1 MAGRGLPASGQRPT
15 GPDRRSLRIG
25 VFAGIILA
33 MMWLVVAL
41 RVLSNPFSNVF
52 QKTLA
57 RRTADP
63 LFIIC
68 ITHGLLSLV
77 CLPAC
82 LLYLRNLSGDFW
94 LNISICAILAVAG
107 NVLIVKAVELSDLSV
122 LGPINAYKA
131 IVSLIPGMIL
141 LNEVPGLGGVSG
153 MALIVAGSYFLV
165 DRRVQ
170 GPDPGVFSRLFRDR
184 GVQYRLLGLVLSAI
198 EAVFLKKAL
207 LASSPLVTF
216 IFWAVLGFG
225 VSLAAIAVLMKRR
238 WDHEVGA
245 FKANLREYLLL
256 FLTTG
261 VMQFCTLVS
270 FKLLHVGY
278 ALALFQTS
286 AILSVILG
294 YRFFQERNVIQRLVG
309 SCVMVAGAILI
320 VTSR

>member
-1 MAGRGLPASGQRPT
+1 
-15 GPDRRSLRIG
+15 
-25 VFAGIILA
+25 
-33 MMWLVVAL
+33 MMWLVVLL
-41 RVLSNPFSNVF
+41 RVVANPFSNVF
-52 QKTLA
+52 QKALA

-63 LFIIC
+63 LFIIGM
-68 ITHGLLSLV
+68 THGLLSVV
-77 CLPAC
+77 CLPVC
-82 LLYLRNLSGDFW
+82 LLSLRGLGGAFW
-94 LNISICAILAVAG
+94 VNVAICAVLAVAG
-107 NVLIVKAVELSDLSV
+107 NALIVKAVERSDLSV

-141 LNEVPGLGGVSG
+141 LHEIPGLRGVGG

-165 DRRVQ
+165 DRRADGTSQ
-170 GPDPGVFSRLFRDR
+170 GVFVRLFSDR
-184 GVQYRLLGLVLSAI
+184 GVQYRLAALVLSAV

-207 LASSPLVTF
+207 LVSSPLTTF
-216 IFWAVLGFG
+216 VFWAVLGFG
-225 VSLAAIAVLMKRR
+225 VSLVSLAVLLNRP
-238 WDHEVGA
+238 WSQEIGV

-270 FKLLHVGY
+270 FQILQVGY

-294 YRFFQERNVIQRLVG
+294 YKFFQERHLVQRLIG
-309 SCVMVAGAILI
+309 SCVMVLGAVLI